1 MAITYPGS
9 SSVASSSNVF
19 VPSFEGSGELIINY
33 SRNVKDFP
41 ISRYIQITKVEQPSA
56 YFLAVTPDSAGRI
69 ANLNLSDFTWPDGQ
83 YAPSGIWNNAA
94 FSWTLVNTQ
103 RRCFPFLLGARAV
116 NAASW
121 PILAVEAG
129 QMAQL
134 AMTGRTLLAASL
146 IFTSGNYDSN
156 HTATV
161 ATIRALN
168 AGLSS
173 GNFGTGTGSNPII
186 KWCFGYGKQQIQ
198 KTTLSAVK
206 RDQVLALMSPAVA
219 LQMSVS
225 PEVTAFCSS
234 SPFALAQLRG
244 DVPWINGAW
253 GLPDVLYDT
262 PVIVDDTSYVS
273 SELGASSTTFAYVYD
288 AISGSEVALISR
300 PGGLEGTYGT
310 KSFSSITMFALEE
323 MTVESLYDSVNRLY
337 LGRVCEDYVFTFTA
351 PAASYLFTQ
360 VFTS

>member
-1 MAITYPGS
+1 MSYTGS
-9 SSVASSSNVF
+9 
-19 VPSFEGSGELIINY
+19 VPSGSNTFIPSFQASGELIINY

-41 ISRYIQITKVEQPSA
+41 VNRYIQIAKVEKDQVYYLSI
-56 YFLAVTPDSAGRI
+56 TPDSAGRI
-69 ANLNLSDFTWPDGQ
+69 NNLNLTDFTWADGN
-83 YAPSGIWNNAA
+83 YAPSGVWNNAVFN
-94 FSWTLVNTQ
+94 FSLVQTQ
-103 RRCFPFLLGARAV
+103 RYCFPFLLGAKAV
-116 NAASW
+116 NMADW

-146 IFTSGNYDSN
+146 LFTTGNYDSN

-161 ATIRALN
+161 ASIRALN

-173 GNFGTGTGSNPII
+173 GNWGTGTASNPII
-186 KWCFGYGKQQIQ
+186 KWCINYGKQQIQ

-206 RDQVLALMSPAVA
+206 RDQMVLVVSPSVAV
-219 LQMSVS
+219 QMACS

-234 SPFALAQLRG
+234 SPFAMAQLRG
-244 DVPWINGAW
+244 DIPWINGAW

-273 SELGASSTTFAYVYD
+273 SELGAASTSFNYVFD
-288 AISGSEVALISR
+288 AISGSEAVLVSR

-310 KSFSSITMFALEE
+310 RSFSSITQFALEE
-323 MTVESLYDSVNRLY
+323 MTVESLYDSINRLFH
-337 LGRVCEDYVFTFTA
+337 GRVVEDYVMTMTA
-351 PAASYLFTQ
+351 PAATYLFQ
-360 VFTS
+360 AVFTS